1 MLAYQ
6 GLAIQSIKT
15 YVAAVKHENV
25 ASGNPD
31 LVQTPRLRQVLQG
44 AHRLQGSL
52 RKSCPRARLPI
63 SLHLLKQLKVAWS
76 GHLQEF
82 KWCAL
87 WAATTLCFF
96 GFFRSG
102 EITIPTLVAFNSSI
116 HLSWGD
122 VAVDSIESPTC
133 ARIHLKRSKCDQMGK
148 GVDIYVGTT
157 GDELCPVTAL
167 LAYIAKRGTTLG
179 AFFLSEPGTPLTKG
193 SFVVGVREGL
203 HLLGVDERLYAG
215 HSFRIGAATTAAQ
228 VGMEESL
235 IQKLGR
241 WNSAAFLSYVRT
253 PPDQFVGATRQLSRG
268 CAP

>member
-1 MLAYQ
+1 MDAAVRILSHHSLAPSTHRTYQTGLRRFAQFCFAFNVSQPFPLSENVLCYFVAMLAYQ

-31 LVQTPRLRQVLQG
+31 LVKTPHLRQAILQG

-52 RKSCPRARLPI
+52 QKSCPRARLPI
-63 SLHLLKQLKVAWS
+63 SLHLLRQLKVAWA

-87 WAATTLCFF
+87 WAATTLSFF

-122 VAVDSIESPTC
+122 VAVDSIEW
-133 ARIHLKRSKCDQMGK
+133 
-148 GVDIYVGTT
+148 
-157 GDELCPVTAL
+157 TAL
-167 LAYIAKRGTTLG
+167 SHRHV
-179 AFFLSEPGTPLTKG
+179 P
-193 SFVVGVREGL
+193 
-203 HLLGVDERLYAG
+203 
-215 HSFRIGAATTAAQ
+215 
-228 VGMEESL
+228 ES
-235 IQKLGR
+235 
-241 WNSAAFLSYVRT
+241 T
-253 PPDQFVGATRQLSRG
+253 
-268 CAP
+268 